1 MIWLNNDHTVKTL
14 QDLVGHL
21 GAFVYLRFL
30 ILSVWCYVHLYKL
43 FQMYKYAN
51 FQALSDKVLLKL
63 NTNVQKRPVSPSRSL
78 MGWIGND
85 YMHCIRTPHFKNQ
98 IQNILMVLKP
108 INYTNACTLNQ
119 IHISNTQQICSI
131 CMSIN

>member
-43 FQMYKYAN
+43 YQTYKYAN

-85 YMHCIRTPHFKNQ
+85 YMHCIRTPHFKNP
-98 IQNILMVLKP
+98 IQNILMVLKTNQLYKRLHLKP
-108 INYTNACTLNQ
+108 DTYQQYTTNSFNL
-119 IHISNTQQICSI
+119 HEH
-131 CMSIN
+131 